1 MKLSR
6 LACCFGPLLVASMCF
21 AQIYNVTNL
30 GIDVSGSNAVAIN
43 AYGQVTGSFSQ
54 TVNGVTNFA
63 AFRTAPDVP
72 IAPDADTIYGIAW
85 PYAINDSGQVVGML
99 WDGSDFFAFSTDPNG
114 HVPIVIGQGGTF
126 STSINNSGQTVV
138 VLYMGDYVQSFRT
151 TPNGYMG
158 DDLGT
163 LAPAGLGSTYAVDIN
178 DSGQVVGN
186 ATMDAYWNIGSPN
199 HAFRTAPNSPINR
212 LTDDLGTL
220 GGSASAAKAIN
231 AFGQVVGWSDM
242 PGDSDTHAF
251 RTVSNSR
258 IIPATDDLGP
268 GMQSQSMTTAKWSGH
283 LLSSIATGSDWIL
296 IT

>member
-1 MKLSR
+1 
-6 LACCFGPLLVASMCF
+6 
-21 AQIYNVTNL
+21 
-30 GIDVSGSNAVAIN
+30 
-43 AYGQVTGSFSQ
+43 
-54 TVNGVTNFA
+54 
-63 AFRTAPDVP
+63 
-72 IAPDADTIYGIAW
+72 
-85 PYAINDSGQVVGML
+85 
-99 WDGSDFFAFSTDPNG
+99 
-114 HVPIVIGQGGTF
+114 
-126 STSINNSGQTVV
+126 
-138 VLYMGDYVQSFRT
+138 
-151 TPNGYMG
+151 MG

-178 DSGQVVGN
+178 DSGQVFEN

-231 AFGQVVGWSDM
+231 TFGQVVGWSDM